1 MPRTTAFKALVADL
15 RSLLKELRARPHQHI
30 QLFVNDLEAS
40 VERIQALKR
49 QQIARQT
56 ASRQSTRQLAKAVA
70 DSRYTAGCLR
80 SYLKA
85 CAEYPNEERFGITLA
100 RQRGSLRKACSASP
114 KTQAN

>member
-1 MPRTTAFKALVADL
+1 MPRTTAFKALVTDL
-15 RSLLKELRARPHQHI
+15 QSLLRELQDRPHQHI
-30 QLFVNDLEAS
+30 QPFVNDLEAS

-56 ASRQSTRQLAKAVA
+56 AGRKATRQLAKAVA

-85 CAEYPNEERFGITLA
+85 CAEYPNEERFGITLS
-100 RQRGSLRKACSASP
+100 RKRGSRRKACSASP